1 MDARPACGF
10 AQGPWRPGA
19 RGPIAARLYATASRS
34 RATMR
39 IEIEHGNSFAVAR
52 VELVPGEE
60 LRAEAG
66 AMLAMKGDVDMQTSS
81 GGIMRGLKRAVMGGE
96 SFFQNTF
103 RARGAATIWL
113 APPLP
118 GDVRVVQMAGVPA
131 AQRGADVPAGTS
143 GALIVQDGS
152 YLASDP
158 RVEIDTSFQGAR
170 GFFSGEGFVMLRATG
185 SGELL
190 LSSYGAIEQ
199 HMLAAGE
206 RMVVDT
212 GHLVAFTEGMPH
224 DLRRVSRGLK
234 SLFFSGEGIVSEFTG
249 PGLVY
254 TQSRSQ
260 QSFMQWLSR
269 KLPGGGGSGG
279 GVSSLFGG

>member
-1 MDARPACGF
+1 MPDRAV
-10 AQGPWRPGA
+10 WR
-19 RGPIAARLYATASRS
+19 R
-34 RATMR
+34 MR
-39 IEIEHGNSFAVAR
+39 IEIEHPGSFAVAR
-52 VELVPGEE
+52 VELAPGEE

-81 GGIMRGLKRAVMGGE
+81 GGLMRGLKRAMLGGE

-103 RARGAATIWL
+103 RARSAATIWL

-118 GDVRVVQMAGVPA
+118 GDVRVVQMAGVP
-131 AQRGADVPAGTS
+131 
-143 GALIVQDGS
+143 LIVQDGS

-158 RVEIDTSFQGAR
+158 RVALDTSFQGAR
-170 GFFSGEGFVMLRATG
+170 GFFSGEGFVMLRASG
-185 SGELL
+185 SGELM

-199 HMLAAGE
+199 HMLGPGE

-212 GHLVAFTEGMPH
+212 GHIVAFTEGMPH
-224 DLRRVSRGLK
+224 ELKRVSRGLK

-269 KLPGGGGSGG
+269 KLPGGGGTGG
-279 GVSSLFGG
+279 GVSALFGG